1 MLVLQTCNLFSR
13 GLELADSTLTK
24 SKQNENNETLSNDEA
39 NSIGDLN
46 NTFNAIK
53 GEIGKVI
60 IGQEEAIE
68 KCLLDCSRK
77 VTLC

>member
-1 MLVLQTCNLFSR
+1 MLVLQTCNLFYR
-13 GLELADSTLTK
+13 GLEIAVSTLTK
-24 SKQNENNETLSNDEA
+24 SNENENIETLSNDEA

-60 IGQEEAIE
+60 FGQEEAIE
-68 KCLLDCSRK
+68 KMF
-77 VTLC
+77 T